1 MTIELKVPDLGESIT
16 EVRIGAWL
24 KEPGEWVEVDELLVE
39 IESDKATVQ
48 FPSPEAG
55 VLAEVVLEEG
65 ADANVGDK
73 MAVLDTSAERPEGA
87 EAPAADAEEPAES
100 PADDAQAEHA
110 APKAEPKAAPI
121 PTAASTPAAAKQ
133 NEPEAGMRAT
143 PSARRLLRDNGIDLA
158 DAHRR
163 AGARIDHD
171 TALKLVRE
179 KLEGVTPTMGT
190 REVERVRMSPLRKT
204 IARRLVEAQSTAA
217 LLTTFNEIDMS
228 RVMAMRKARGEAFLD
243 KHGVKLGFMSF
254 FVRAAVEALKA
265 WPGVNAQVE
274 DDEIVYHRYCD
285 IGIAVSTDKGLV
297 VPVLRN
303 AETLGFAAIEKA
315 IGDFGL
321 RAREGRLAL
330 DELQGGTFTISNGGI
345 YGSLLSTPIVS
356 PPQSGVLGMHAI
368 QKRPVAVGDAIE
380 LRPMMYVA
388 LTYDHRVV
396 DGKEAVS
403 FLKQVKNLVE
413 DPADILFEL

>member
-1 MTIELKVPDLGESIT
+1 MTIELNVPDLGESIT
-16 EVRIGAWL
+16 EVRIGEWL
-24 KEPGEWVEVDELLVE
+24 KQPGEWVEVDELLVE

-55 VLAEVVLEEG
+55 VLESIVLNEG
-65 ADANVGDK
+65 DDASVGDV
-73 MAVLDTSAERPEGA
+73 MAKLDTSAERPEGA
-87 EAPAADAEEPAES
+87 AEAPKEEAPATEAPPAPEAK
-100 PADDAQAEHA
+100 PEQAA
-110 APKAEPKAAPI
+110 APAPA
-121 PTAASTPAAAKQ
+121 PTSTATP
-133 NEPEAGMRAT
+133 EPEELEPGLRAT

-158 DAHRR
+158 EAHRR

-179 KLEGVTPTMGT
+179 KLEGGGTVIGT
-190 REVERVRMSPLRKT
+190 RETERVRMSPLRKT
-204 IARRLVEAQSTAA
+204 IARRLVEAQNEAA
-217 LLTTFNEIDMS
+217 LLTTFNEIDMT
-228 RVMAMRKARGEAFLD
+228 RVMTMRKARGEAFLA

-254 FVRAAVEALKA
+254 FVRAVVEALKA
-265 WPGVNAQVE
+265 WPGVNAQV
-274 DDEIVYHRYCD
+274 DGDEIIYHRYCD
-285 IGIAVSTDKGLV
+285 IGIAVSTEKGLV

-315 IGDFGL
+315 IADFGA
-321 RAREGRLAL
+321 RAREGRLSL
-330 DELQGGTFTISNGGI
+330 DELTGGTFTISNGGI

-368 QKRPVAVGDAIE
+368 QKRPVGVGDEIE

-388 LTYDHRVV
+388 LSYDHRVV

-403 FLKQVKNLVE
+403 FLKQVKQLIE
-413 DPADILFEL
+413 DPADILLEL